1 MKLIKRIEINPPK
14 KLIIG
19 DPMYFERGI
28 AEELTCQWKRLS
40 FQNDVKAEIE
50 VFEETFDNFKYS
62 VVRLYVLPE
71 ELLNDIHRS
80 EEKSNGGLVYFPKL
94 VSGKVIELGCDTAE
108 FIVKNEK
115 DLVKI
120 HTGADGYYG
129 MAIKYKNKL
138 GIQVELNF
146 ESIMADYEDLLEL
159 FL

>member
-1 MKLIKRIEINPPK
+1 MELIKRIEINPPK

-62 VVRLYVLPE
+62 VVRLNVLPE
-71 ELLNDIHRS
+71 EFLNDIHCS
-80 EEKSNGGLVYFPKL
+80 EEKSDGFVYYPKL
-94 VSGKVIELGCDTAE
+94 VSGKIIELGCDTAE
-108 FIVKNEK
+108 FIVENEK
-115 DLVKI
+115 DYVKI
-120 HTGADGYYG
+120 DTGADGYYG

-138 GIQVELNF
+138 GIQVVLNF
-146 ESIMADYEDLLEL
+146 ESIMADYEELLEL